1 MHKNQ
6 KLYLAVVLALGMMSG
21 TAAAADGEALAQ
33 KHGCLGCHA
42 MDQQVVGPSFKSIA
56 AKFKG
61 QAGASGKIV
70 GVLQSGEGHPPV
82 EASKEDLTAVV
93 DWILAM

>member
-1 MHKNQ
+1 MSKNQ
-6 KLYLAVVLALGMMSG
+6 KRILTVMFALGMGVG

-42 MDQQVVGPSFKSIA
+42 VDQQVAGPSFKSIA
-56 AKFKG
+56 AKYKG
-61 QAGASGKIV
+61 QAGASAQIV
-70 GVLQSGEGHPPV
+70 GALQSGEGHPP
-82 EASKEDLTAVV
+82 AQAGKGDLTTIV